1 MQLFQV
7 NAEIYDEDSMLGR
20 ETSYLT
26 ADNAVKA
33 AYYARGILRNICLEC
48 SLNLEELIRDH
59 WSIFYKL
66 EWPDKEIIYG
76 YSVEVV
82 PMDSQKIDCS
92 HMEKNECQCIGELY
106 QVYYKDLKADPVMQR
121 YEILYNESRSPL
133 TDEVRREP
141 GDWGKEPRY
150 KKGDRVCY
158 RESDKVFEI
167 DEVYGWE
174 GDALDGLLYTIYED
188 ECGYMDHVHESELRP
203 AEQ

>member
-48 SLNLEELIRDH
+48 SLNFEELIRDH

-141 GDWGKEPRY
+141 EDWGKEPRY

-158 RESDKVFEI
+158 RESDKIFEI

-174 GDALDGLLYTIYED
+174 GNALDGLLYTIYED
-188 ECGYMDHVHESELRP
+188 ACGYMDHVHELELRP

>member
-33 AYYARGILRNICLEC
+33 AYYARGMLRNICLEC

-82 PMDSQKIDCS
+82 SMDSQNIDCS
-92 HMEKNECQCIGELY
+92 RCII
-106 QVYYKDLKADPVMQR
+106 KILKQIRLCRDMKFCIMRA
-121 YEILYNESRSPL
+121 
-133 TDEVRREP
+133 EVR
-141 GDWGKEPRY
+141 
-150 KKGDRVCY
+150 
-158 RESDKVFEI
+158 
-167 DEVYGWE
+167 
-174 GDALDGLLYTIYED
+174 
-188 ECGYMDHVHESELRP
+188 
-203 AEQ
+203 